1 MANIA
6 PADGVS
12 RASCRGTV
20 IRRSCLAYSFAISK
34 VALRKRGIS
43 LGPRK
48 RSGKFSRDPVIESE
62 ESNHSPGHYSLAA
75 CALCEV
81 VMTFFFIFIIA
92 GSLGKRIVAGFAP
105 IPIGL
110 TLTLIQVTNTS
121 VNPARS
127 TGVAIYV
134 GGVGGSRSSGSSGLR
149 RSSAARSV
157 KPSTKLCS
165 RRQQRLPSPAREH
178 SLSERS
184 KRSRR
189 TCESCYS

>member
-34 VALRKRGIS
+34 AALRKRGIS
-43 LGPRK
+43 LGLRK

-92 GSLGKRIVAGFAP
+92 GSLGKRIIAGSLGKRIVAGFAP

-134 GGVGGSRSSGSSGLR
+134 EGWADRAALALLAC
-149 RSSAARSV
+149 AAR
-157 KPSTKLCS
+157 
-165 RRQQRLPSPAREH
+165 RRRAR
-178 SLSERS
+178 
-184 KRSRR
+184 
-189 TCESCYS
+189 